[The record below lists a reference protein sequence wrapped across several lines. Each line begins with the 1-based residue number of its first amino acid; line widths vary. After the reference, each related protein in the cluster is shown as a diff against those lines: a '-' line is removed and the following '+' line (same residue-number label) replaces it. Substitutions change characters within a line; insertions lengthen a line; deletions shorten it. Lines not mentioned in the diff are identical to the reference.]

1 MAPTTQ
7 SHCNNCA
14 GKRHHNVLHCA
25 RTTWHDTYD
34 DGAFVAAGSD
44 EYEMLQCC
52 GCDSVTLRHTSEATC
67 NGSGHGPIVVYYPP
81 AISRREPSWLWE
93 LMLEEPIHSLL
104 SEVYTAV
111 QNNSRRLAAM
121 GIRATLEAVMLD
133 KVGDQQNFERNLNAF
148 EKAGY
153 LSLIQRD
160 SVAAILEA
168 GHATIH
174 RGWEPTDQDI
184 KTLLDITESVVETV

>member
-1 MAPTTQ
+1 
-7 SHCNNCA
+7 
-14 GKRHHNVLHCA
+14 
-25 RTTWHDTYD
+25 
-34 DGAFVAAGSD
+34 
-44 EYEMLQCC
+44 
-52 GCDSVTLRHTSEATC
+52 
-67 NGSGHGPIVVYYPP
+67 
-81 AISRREPSWLWE
+81 
-93 LMLEEPIHSLL
+93 MLEEAIQSML